1 MYGVES
7 SFWLN
12 LFLLLTIFFVLVG
25 VFNAIL
31 RRWLGVQKPKAF
43 SYNHVNDQ
51 HKKVDWSIRIFFIAL
66 MVLGYFINM
75 ARLPQERYLLLETW
89 FLLFGLMFTMEIARV
104 IMERKYAKN
113 PNAYIYTLGQLV
125 FILII
130 IVTLFSTDFFGIF

>member
-1 MYGVES
+1 
-7 SFWLN
+7 
-12 LFLLLTIFFVLVG
+12 
-25 VFNAIL
+25 
-31 RRWLGVQKPKAF
+31 
-43 SYNHVNDQ
+43 
-51 HKKVDWSIRIFFIAL
+51 

-130 IVTLFSTDFFGIF
+130 MVTLFSTDFFGIF